1 MPNGRTLQEI
11 YADQDA
17 LARDFIM
24 DPTKSEEEN
33 LDEYARQLKPLEDEA
48 REWYI
53 HNPTY

>member
-1 MPNGRTLQEI
+1 MPNGRTLKEI
-11 YADQDA
+11 YADQDT

-33 LDEYARQLKPLEDEA
+33 LNEYARQLKPLKDES

-53 HNPTY
+53 HNPM